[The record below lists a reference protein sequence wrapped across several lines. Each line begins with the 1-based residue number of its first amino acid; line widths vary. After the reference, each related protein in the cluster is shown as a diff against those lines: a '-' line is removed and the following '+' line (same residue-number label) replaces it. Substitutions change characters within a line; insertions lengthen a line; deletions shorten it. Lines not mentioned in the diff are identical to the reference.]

1 MLIIRY
7 QSYPEI
13 IPKEPSSD
21 ATSASYY
28 GGGVQNEHFIVWM
41 RVAALSRFRKLYG
54 RIEKDIPAGTTL
66 SFEIEASMSIDDNYD
81 IDYYV
86 PYSDKALIITTT
98 NWLGGRNEFLGI
110 AYIVVGIIC
119 LIFALIF
126 VIKQLTCPRYFD

>member
-1 MLIIRY
+1 MILI
-7 QSYPEI
+7 
-13 IPKEPSSD
+13 
-21 ATSASYY
+21 
-28 GGGVQNEHFIVWM
+28 N
-41 RVAALSRFRKLYG
+41 
-54 RIEKDIPAGTTL
+54 
-66 SFEIEASMSIDDNYD
+66 